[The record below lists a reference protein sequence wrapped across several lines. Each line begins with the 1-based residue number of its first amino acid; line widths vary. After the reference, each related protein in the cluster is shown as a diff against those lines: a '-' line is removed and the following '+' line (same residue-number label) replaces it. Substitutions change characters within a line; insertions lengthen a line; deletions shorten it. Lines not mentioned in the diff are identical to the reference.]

1 MPARKTLPSR
11 AARAR
16 RASGTETGSKVFTFI
31 LPIALIEQI
40 DAIASEERRS
50 RVRTVEIALEDYARQ
65 HHAERAA

>member
-1 MPARKTLPSR
+1 MPARKPPPR

-16 RASGTETGSKVFTFI
+16 RAFGADAKTKVFTFI

-65 HHAERAA
+65 HRAERAA